1 MDNYQPQEIES
12 KWYERWESEKRFSP
26 DSQQSDQSY
35 TIVIPPP
42 NVTGSLHIGHAL
54 VNTLQDV
61 LIRWKRMQ
69 GFKTL
74 WLPGTDH
81 AGIATQ
87 MVVERELRKKGIERE
102 TLGQEKFVEEIW
114 KWKEQSGSTIFRQL
128 RRLGASCD
136 WERER

>member
-1 MDNYQPQEIES
+1 MNNYLPQDIET

-26 DSQQSDQSY
+26 DTQNADQSY

-69 GFKTL
+69 GYKTL

-102 TLGQEKFVEEIW
+102 ALGQEKFVEEIW
-114 KWKEQSGSTIFRQL
+114 KWKE
-128 RRLGASCD
+128 
-136 WERER
+136 